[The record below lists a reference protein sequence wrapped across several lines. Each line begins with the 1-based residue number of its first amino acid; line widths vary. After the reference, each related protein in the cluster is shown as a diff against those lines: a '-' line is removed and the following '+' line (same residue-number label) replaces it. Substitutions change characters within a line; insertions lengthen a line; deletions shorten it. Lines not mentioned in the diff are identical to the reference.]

1 MSDSLA
7 FNKYAGAVLGTGF
20 LIALLVNASGMMF
33 GEQKVAKA
41 GFKVDVVEDTGGAAV
56 ADVPPDWGTV
66 LPKADVAAGQA
77 VFAKCQSC
85 HSLTANGTGP
95 NLTGVEGRHPATE
108 AGFSYSDGMK
118 AFGAKQAV
126 WDYDHLYMFL
136 KGPQAYVAG
145 TKMTFVGL
153 KQPQDRI
160 NLIAYLRTQG
170 GTLPIPAPNPAA
182 AAAAAPPPAA
192 AAPAP
197 AGAAPAAPGATPAAA
212 RQARRQAGRGDHQRD
227 VACRRDAR
235 AEITIRRGFRA
246 VASPAPPVARP
257 RLPACRRSPR
267 CRPAAWAASTT
278 ASAFSASSTS
288 G

>member
-7 FNKYAGAVLGTGF
+7 FNKYAGAVLATGF
-20 LIALLVNASGMMF
+20 VIALLVNASGMVF
-33 GEQKVAKA
+33 SEDKVAKS

-95 NLTGVEGRHPATE
+95 NLTGVVGRHPATE
-108 AGFSYSDGMK
+108 AGFAYSDGMK
-118 AFGAKQAV
+118 AFGAKQPV

-160 NLIAYLRTQG
+160 NLIAYLRGQG

-182 AAAAAPPPAA
+182 AAAPAAGA
-192 AAPAP
+192 AAPAAP
-197 AGAAPAAPGATPAAA
+197 GAAPAPPAAPGATPAVPAA
-212 RQARRQAGRGDHQRD
+212 PAAKPGDKPAAAAPTAAPAAG
-227 VACRRDAR
+227 A
-235 AEITIRRGFRA
+235 T
-246 VASPAPPVARP
+246 PAPK
-257 RLPACRRSPR
+257 
-267 CRPAAWAASTT
+267 
-278 ASAFSASSTS
+278 
-288 G
+288 